1 VSKKAK
7 KAKAGKAQEQQR
19 QQPQQRQQH
28 QQQQRQQQQRQRQ
41 QQQQQKQPARAAED
55 AHSVVRAAQP
65 AKQSSR
71 GLKRANSVGSVDS
84 NSDSEDEQARSDGR
98 QPGAQCASP
107 SAAKEG
113 QSKVTPAFKKLGK
126 HTRRRLKQQAKLA
139 ECAQEAFAK
148 AAFKAQQGSAKA
160 PQPQPGVK
168 KDIGRKKTKAE
179 YKAEHIQRLRQGTR
193 YIDNSY
199 L

>member
-1 VSKKAK
+1 MRV
-7 KAKAGKAQEQQR
+7 
-19 QQPQQRQQH
+19 
-28 QQQQRQQQQRQRQ
+28 
-41 QQQQQKQPARAAED
+41 
-55 AHSVVRAAQP
+55 AQP
-65 AKQSSR
+65 AKQSNR

-84 NSDSEDEQARSDGR
+84 NSDSEDEQARYDAR
-98 QPGAQCASP
+98 QPAAQSASP

-113 QSKVTPAFKKLGK
+113 QSKVTPTHKKLGK
-126 HTRRRLKQQAKLA
+126 HTRRKLRQKAKLA

-148 AAFKAQQGSAKA
+148 AALKAQQGPVKA
-160 PQPQPGVK
+160 TQPQPGVK

>member
-1 VSKKAK
+1 
-7 KAKAGKAQEQQR
+7 
-19 QQPQQRQQH
+19 
-28 QQQQRQQQQRQRQ
+28 
-41 QQQQQKQPARAAED
+41 
-55 AHSVVRAAQP
+55 
-65 AKQSSR
+65 
-71 GLKRANSVGSVDS
+71 VDS
-84 NSDSEDEQARSDGR
+84 NSDSEDEQARSDAR
-98 QPGAQCASP
+98 QPAAQSASP

-113 QSKVTPAFKKLGK
+113 QSKVTPSYKKLGK